1 MAKKISTKVN
11 YQVTE
16 LVNNL
21 NEAATT
27 QSEQKRDFFTTK
39 ALYNAKRLSS
49 ILSTAK
55 VGAMTL
61 ILALGMVACSAPA
74 TEVKADST
82 EASAPVSADTTAT
95 QVVDTVEV
103 AIGSVVCG
111 DIDNSP
117 PPTKQITRETVISAG
132 VIDDV
137 AGSE

>member
-55 VGAMTL
+55 VGAMSL
-61 ILALGMVACSAPA
+61 VLAIGMVACGAPA
-74 TEVKADST
+74 STEVKADST
-82 EASAPVSADTTAT
+82 EVSAPVSADTTAT
-95 QVVDTVEV
+95 QVVDT
-103 AIGSVVCG
+103 ASVV
-111 DIDNSP
+111 
-117 PPTKQITRETVISAG
+117 K
-132 VIDDV
+132 
-137 AGSE
+137 

>member
-27 QSEQKRDFFTTK
+27 QSEQKRDFFTTR
-39 ALYNAKRLSS
+39 ALYNAKRLST

-55 VGAMTL
+55 VGAM
-61 ILALGMVACSAPA
+61 ALVIAIGMTACGSSAT

-82 EASAPVSADTTAT
+82 AVKADTTAIAP
-95 QVVDTVEV
+95 VADT
-103 AIGSVVCG
+103 A
-111 DIDNSP
+111 
-117 PPTKQITRETVISAG
+117 TTVK
-132 VIDDV
+132 
-137 AGSE
+137 

>member
-21 NEAATT
+21 NEASTT
-27 QSEQKRDFFTTK
+27 LSEQKRDFFTTK

-74 TEVKADST
+74 TEAT

-95 QVVDTVEV
+95 SSVVDT
-103 AIGSVVCG
+103 ASVV
-111 DIDNSP
+111 
-117 PPTKQITRETVISAG
+117 K
-132 VIDDV
+132 
-137 AGSE
+137 

>member
-27 QSEQKRDFFTTK
+27 QSEQKRDFFTTR
-39 ALYNAKRLSS
+39 ALYNAKRLST

-55 VGAMTL
+55 VGAM
-61 ILALGMVACSAPA
+61 ALVIAIGMTACGSSAT

-82 EASAPVSADTTAT
+82 SVKTDSVATAPVADTATA
-95 QVVDTVEV
+95 V
-103 AIGSVVCG
+103 
-111 DIDNSP
+111 
-117 PPTKQITRETVISAG
+117 K
-132 VIDDV
+132 
-137 AGSE
+137 

>member
-1 MAKKISTKVN
+1 MELDYYKLKGNHKNNMAKKISTKVN

-39 ALYNAKRLSS
+39 ALYNAKRLST

-61 ILALGMVACSAPA
+61 VLAFSLMACGSNASSQPA
-74 TEVKADST
+74 TETVAQPADTAVAPVATADS
-82 EASAPVSADTTAT
+82 A
-95 QVVDTVEV
+95 
-103 AIGSVVCG
+103 
-111 DIDNSP
+111 
-117 PPTKQITRETVISAG
+117 K
-132 VIDDV
+132 
-137 AGSE
+137 